1 MRRVGAVLAAVLAAL
16 ALAGCGGGA
25 SGRAVASGASRAAA
39 DGHGGGVAAADERTP
54 TTRAVRADIRAAAVA
69 GGFGQPEFL
78 DVRRELNRW
87 GPCQVFG
94 RILTSAPP
102 ARAAAARAVAVLE
115 DRGWKANGPIEDE
128 AGVGWVLLRKG
139 WSISALF
146 GVASAETIA
155 AGLPPGQRD
164 RAKDFKGVIFEG
176 TGRGCTGS
184 QDSAASPSP

>member
-1 MRRVGAVLAAVLAAL
+1 MAAVLAAV
-16 ALAGCGGGA
+16 ALAGCGGGPAGREAA
-25 SGRAVASGASRAAA
+25 SGESGAAA

-54 TTRAVRADIRAAAVA
+54 TTRAVRADLRAAAVA
-69 GGFGQPEFL
+69 GGFGQLEFL

-94 RILTSAPP
+94 QILTSARP

-128 AGVGWVLLRKG
+128 AGVGWVLQRKG
-139 WSISALF
+139 WSLSAVF

-155 AGLPPGQRD
+155 AGLPPGERD
-164 RAKDFKGVIFEG
+164 RAKEFKGVIFEG

-184 QDSAASPSP
+184 RDAASPSP